1 MCARG
6 SVTAVCLCSAN
17 EESQGEVSLE
27 AEEQWDLC
35 RRASWAERYASTP
48 ATLFMIT
55 GDALRG
61 PSTTSCACGQL

>member
-1 MCARG
+1 M
-6 SVTAVCLCSAN
+6 TALCLCSAN

-48 ATLFMIT
+48 ATLTVIT
-55 GDALRG
+55 GDALREA
-61 PSTTSCACGQL
+61 SIHLLCLWQL